1 MNKNFICFN
10 VVSLFLLTSCAG
22 ISPKVESNPYVYVS
36 VDDDDYENMEALQLT
51 KVMGNGINLGNTMDA
66 CGGGWIGF
74 KKDPLE
80 YEHCW
85 GMPETQKVMFTAYK
99 EAGFDCVRIPVS
111 WLNAMDIANGDYTI
125 DSRYI
130 NRVAKIVNW
139 ALEADLFVILNDHH
153 DYEWCALFGPEETRE
168 EAYRV
173 FDAIWD
179 QVGTYFKDYS
189 YKLIFEAANEQ
200 WGAGFYHA
208 FSIGGKEYTTNTEV
222 SVWSSSAAEFEAFQ
236 NKCYDIIEEIG
247 QYYVDK
253 IRAQGGKNDKRFLL
267 MPGYDTSMT
276 YTADKRYKMPKD
288 PMNSDIKKLLVSVHY
303 YGPPAYSILSEDAGW
318 ANVANS
324 WGTAQEV
331 KEQNDD
337 FAQMQRFTNEGY
349 GVIVGEYAVAMLK
362 QSDGT
367 YVRKNDDIKW
377 MTNVLDNCD
386 KYNYCPLIWECN
398 DYFKRGWKRVKINDW
413 ESQDVKC
420 ELGFVDSDVA
430 ELFKSRSYAVE
441 KAALTNE

>member
-1 MNKNFICFN
+1 
-10 VVSLFLLTSCAG
+10 
-22 ISPKVESNPYVYVS
+22 
-36 VDDDDYENMEALQLT
+36 
-51 KVMGNGINLGNTMDA
+51 
-66 CGGGWIGF
+66 
-74 KKDPLE
+74 
-80 YEHCW
+80 
-85 GMPETQKVMFTAYK
+85 MPETQKVMFTAYK

-130 NRVAKIVNW
+130 NRVATIVNW

-173 FDAIWD
+173 FDA
-179 QVGTYFKDYS
+179 
-189 YKLIFEAANEQ
+189 
-200 WGAGFYHA
+200 
-208 FSIGGKEYTTNTEV
+208 
-222 SVWSSSAAEFEAFQ
+222 
-236 NKCYDIIEEIG
+236 
-247 QYYVDK
+247 
-253 IRAQGGKNDKRFLL
+253 
-267 MPGYDTSMT
+267 
-276 YTADKRYKMPKD
+276 
-288 PMNSDIKKLLVSVHY
+288 
-303 YGPPAYSILSEDAGW
+303 GW
-318 ANVANS
+318 ASVANS

-331 KEQNDD
+331 KEQNED

-386 KYNYCPLIWECN
+386 KYNYCPLIWE
-398 DYFKRGWKRVKINDW
+398 
-413 ESQDVKC
+413 SQDVKC

-430 ELFKSRSYAVE
+430 DLFKSRSYAVE
-441 KAALTNE
+441 KAEGN

>member
-1 MNKNFICFN
+1 MKKNLICFN
-10 VVSLFLLTSCAG
+10 SILFFLFLSCGG
-22 ISPKVESNPYVYVS
+22 ISPTVESNPYVNVS

-111 WLNAMDIANGDYTI
+111 WLNAMDIANGNYTI

-130 NRVAKIVNW
+130 NRVATIVNW

-208 FSIGGKEYTTNTEV
+208 FSIK
-222 SVWSSSAAEFEAFQ
+222 
-236 NKCYDIIEEIG
+236 
-247 QYYVDK
+247 
-253 IRAQGGKNDKRFLL
+253 
-267 MPGYDTSMT
+267 
-276 YTADKRYKMPKD
+276 
-288 PMNSDIKKLLVSVHY
+288 SVH
-303 YGPPAYSILSEDAGW
+303 
-318 ANVANS
+318 
-324 WGTAQEV
+324 
-331 KEQNDD
+331 
-337 FAQMQRFTNEGY
+337 R
-349 GVIVGEYAVAMLK
+349 
-362 QSDGT
+362 
-367 YVRKNDDIKW
+367 
-377 MTNVLDNCD
+377 
-386 KYNYCPLIWECN
+386 
-398 DYFKRGWKRVKINDW
+398 
-413 ESQDVKC
+413 
-420 ELGFVDSDVA
+420 
-430 ELFKSRSYAVE
+430 VE
-441 KAALTNE
+441 KMINAFSLCQVMTLV